1 MLREILA
8 TLKARPAAT
17 LVFAGAFA
25 LLGIVVGGLVNW
37 NATSAKP
44 ALSCGGEYADSL
56 QMGGPESRAAAPRPA
71 EYTYLVRNSARY
83 ECPYF
88 GPDGKLR
95 RRIDHAKEHGTAFA
109 YEVIG
114 QDTYLLTNEH
124 VAVWPEVT
132 DARNRVVGVSDG
144 CKRVEARLRI
154 VHDER
159 DEEELGQIPLKLV
172 AADPRLDA
180 AILKASQPLPV
191 LPYKIGRSAAL
202 RQGNAVEVRG
212 FPLGLLHAVNT
223 GKVVNPYDHDVEQ
236 GWDHVDFVVDALLSE
251 GNSGSP
257 VLALSCATGK
267 LELVGLYHAGYKEA
281 SALNVVVGIDQVREF
296 MSKKRRIPRASTEG
310 PSLSAVERRRVEQR
324 LESGTLPI
332 FYFGGLT
339 LLVER
344 ADDSLRYHL
353 YGRGFPMDDRRV
365 AVIDDRP
372 AAKGFGEVAGLL
384 VRGETSWRAWSPK
397 TLGEED
403 RDLLGRASDALRMH
417 VMRVLEY
424 RRLLD
429 AGDSL
434 EDRRQAREIR
444 KTLER
449 QMAPE
454 RELIGSLLDLIE
466 RLAPLAREATVA
478 GVQGADASVPP
489 PPPLRSETLPTSL

>member
-17 LVFAGAFA
+17 LVLAGAFA
-25 LLGIVVGGLVNW
+25 LLGIVIGGLVNW

-44 ALSCGGEYADSL
+44 ALSCAGEYADSL
-56 QMGGPESRAAAPRPA
+56 QIRGSDPRPAGGKPA
-71 EYTYLVRNSARY
+71 EYTYLVRNTARY

-95 RRIDHAKEHGTAFA
+95 RRIDQAREHGTAFA

-114 QDTYLLTNEH
+114 QDTYLMTNEH

-132 DARNRVVGVSDG
+132 DARNRVAGVSDG
-144 CKRVEARLRI
+144 CKRLEARLRI

-180 AILKASQPLPV
+180 AILKASQVLPV
-191 LPYKIGRSAAL
+191 LPYKVGRSAAL

-281 SALNVVVGIDQVREF
+281 SALNVVVGIDQLREF
-296 MSKKRRIPRASTEG
+296 MVRKRRIPRASTEG
-310 PSLSAVERRRVEQR
+310 PSLSATERRRLEQR
-324 LESGTLPI
+324 LASGTLPI

-339 LLVER
+339 VLVEQV
-344 ADDSLRYHL
+344 DDSLRYHL
-353 YGRGFPMDDRRV
+353 YGRGFPMDARRAAVLEDRS
-365 AVIDDRP
+365 
-372 AAKGFGEVAGLL
+372 AAKGFGELAALF
-384 VRGETSWRAWSPK
+384 VRGEAAWRATSLK
-397 TLGEED
+397 TIGEED
-403 RDLLGRASDALRMH
+403 RDLLGRAVDALRLH

-424 RRLLD
+424 RHLLD
-429 AGDSL
+429 GGETLD
-434 EDRRQAREIR
+434 ERRQARDVR

-449 QMAPE
+449 QVAPE
-454 RELIGSLLDLIE
+454 RELTAALLDLIE
-466 RLAPLAREATVA
+466 RLAPGREAPVTA
-478 GVQGADASVPP
+478 GTSVDAAVPP
-489 PPPLRSETLPTSL
+489 PPPLRAEALPTPM